1 MKESQIEIQAIQAK
15 LQALQMGRTAMRQPT
30 STQDPPAVSEPSD
43 WADVSSAQRPSTR
56 TTSPE
61 RDRPV
66 QTAIEPPRRSSRN
79 DALLRQLH
87 LPETVLPPVE
97 VAIARMEAQIDQI
110 HDLAI
115 AQEAALLE
123 LKNLAEAIDRERKLD
138 PDSDDLPICE
148 FLAAAVPLV
157 ERDRDGVLV
166 VSSRPL
172 DLFRAEREAVSIAQ
186 NLRSRQ
192 PSRHRRRSPSLW
204 DKLFALVDAG
214 DTVPQAR
221 DLVPQARDT
230 VPGALRDRRSKQSA
244 PPPLTVADAAIW
256 IIGAT
261 VVRVGLDLLLS
272 SFPHLWLPV
281 AGLIVLPAAI
291 AIYRTTFTPE
301 TGFAWGY
308 RLFLAM
314 IGLLLGGR
322 FY

>member
-30 STQDPPAVSEPSD
+30 PAEDPPASESID
-43 WADVSSAQRPSTR
+43 WTDSPTHRPSR
-56 TTSPE
+56 TAPPE
-61 RDRPV
+61 RYRPA
-66 QTAIEPPRRSSRN
+66 QTAIEPQRLSSRET

-87 LPETVLPPVE
+87 LPETVTPSVE
-97 VAIARMEAQIDQI
+97 MAIARMEAQIDQI

-123 LKNLAEAIDRERKLD
+123 LKNLAEAVDRERKLD
-138 PDSDDLPICE
+138 PEADDLPTCE
-148 FLAAAVPLV
+148 FLAAAVPLI

-166 VSSRPL
+166 VSSRPI
-172 DLFRAEREAVSIAQ
+172 DLFRAEREAVSIAK

-192 PSRHRRRSPSLW
+192 PSRHRRRQRSLW
-204 DKLFALVDAG
+204 DKLFALLDGGDA
-214 DTVPQAR
+214 VPQAR
-221 DLVPQARDT
+221 E
-230 VPGALRDRRSKQSA
+230 RRPSQPA

-256 IIGAT
+256 IVGAT
-261 VVRVGLDLLLS
+261 VARVGLDLLLS

>member
-30 STQDPPAVSEPSD
+30 PTEDPPAVSEPSD
-43 WADVSSAQRPSTR
+43 WTEVSPRQVRPSTR
-56 TTSPE
+56 TAPPE
-61 RDRPV
+61 RDRPA
-66 QTAIEPPRRSSRN
+66 QAAFEPPRRSSRE

-87 LPETVLPPVE
+87 LPETVTPPVE
-97 VAIARMEAQIDQI
+97 MAIARMEAQIDQI

-123 LKNLAEAIDRERKLD
+123 LKDLAEAVDRERKLD
-138 PDSDDLPICE
+138 PEADDLPICE

-166 VSSRPL
+166 VSSRPI

-192 PSRHRRRSPSLW
+192 PSRRHRRRSPSLW
-204 DKLFALVDAG
+204 DKLFALLDVPDP
-214 DTVPQAR
+214 VPQAR
-221 DLVPQARDT
+221 DPVPS
-230 VPGALRDRRSKQSA
+230 ALRDRRSSQSA
-244 PPPLTVADAAIW
+244 PPSLTVADAAIW

-291 AIYRTTFTPE
+291 AIYRTTFTPKPDLPGA
-301 TGFAWGY
+301 TACFW
-308 RLFLAM
+308 R
-314 IGLLLGGR
+314 
-322 FY
+322 

>member
-30 STQDPPAVSEPSD
+30 PTEDPPASEAID
-43 WADVSSAQRPSTR
+43 WADASPMQIRSSTP
-56 TTSPE
+56 PE
-61 RDRPV
+61 RYRSIK
-66 QTAIEPPRRSSRN
+66 TAIEPRRLSSRETE
-79 DALLRQLH
+79 ALLRQLH
-87 LPETVLPPVE
+87 LPETATLPGEATPRGE
-97 VAIARMEAQIDQI
+97 ALARLEAQIDQI

-123 LKNLAEAIDRERKLD
+123 LKNLAEAVDRDRKLD
-138 PDSDDLPICE
+138 PDSDDLPTCE
-148 FLAAAVPLV
+148 FLAAAVPLI
-157 ERDRDGVLV
+157 ERDRDGVIV
-166 VSSRPL
+166 ISSRPI
-172 DLFRAEREAVSIAQ
+172 DLFRAEWEAVSIAKS
-186 NLRSRQ
+186 LRSRQ
-192 PSRHRRRSPSLW
+192 PSRHRRRQPSLG
-204 DKLFALVDAG
+204 DKLVALLDA
-214 DTVPQAR
+214 P
-221 DLVPQARDT
+221 
-230 VPGALRDRRSKQSA
+230 DRPSRQPA
-244 PPPLTVADAAIW
+244 PPNLTIADAAIW

-261 VVRVGLDLLLS
+261 VLRVGLDLLLS

-301 TGFAWGY
+301 TGFTWGY